1 MPVVFVLPYC
11 VLSSGLLFDGFRIY
25 DLLIDG
31 CLVFFLF
38 FADVQRDPAG
48 RRSKKTGMARHRRN
62 SNT

>member
-1 MPVVFVLPYC
+1 MPVVFVLPYG
-11 VLSSGLLFDGFRIY
+11 VLSSVLLFDGFRIY

-48 RRSKKTGMARHRRN
+48 RRSKKTGMAHHRRN
-62 SNT
+62 FNA